1 MEINKNA
8 DLRVL
13 LEHGWKS
20 FEGGKQICYY
30 KDFSSSGAAE
40 IAIIINPLNQ
50 ASGDFVVNSFIEDEI
65 EHDDS
70 SANMY
75 EILEEIEL
83 LKKLKIL
90 IF

>member
-1 MEINKNA
+1 MKINKNA

-13 LEHGWKS
+13 LEHGWES
-20 FEGGKQICYY
+20 VEEGKQSYYY

-40 IAIIINPLNQ
+40 IAIMINHPNQ
-50 ASGDFVVNSFIEDEI
+50 ASGDFVVNSFIEDET
-65 EHDDS
+65 EYDDS
-70 SANMY
+70 CADMY

-90 IF
+90 I